1 MSSKDD
7 SPASLERR
15 DSAILDVLME
25 TLPDLIYFK
34 DLEGRYIRISRS
46 HARILGLDDPAEA
59 VGRTVAEFVSPE
71 HARES
76 MHEEH
81 EVIRSGAPIEGKE
94 EKVTMRDG
102 RELWLS
108 TTKRAWRDS
117 AGNIVGTV
125 GVIRNIDAEKRAQE
139 RLAAEQT
146 LLRTIIDHL
155 PSRVFVKDADARFIV
170 NNRVHLKSLGV
181 ERPEDAIGK
190 RTVDFFPS
198 DRGQQALRDDW
209 QVLGG
214 GAPIFDQEKSDFGEE
229 GRARWSLTTKVPL
242 KNKGG
247 EIIGLVGIS
256 HDITQRR
263 RYEQELRRRNLE
275 METDLRMACQLQHA
289 FMPQNYPAFPPGVP
303 PEQSTLKFA
312 HRYLPSETLGGDF
325 FDVTRVSDH
334 EVGVLICDVMGH
346 GVRAGLITAL
356 IRGLVVELEAVA
368 GDPPRMLGE
377 ISNDLVPFLSQ
388 TGLPVFASVF
398 YAVIDARAGT
408 IRYTNAG
415 HPSPYVLR
423 RASGTVG
430 PLHSSDPEP
439 AAGLEAEFAYTEK
452 QVPFGPGDGLFMF
465 SDGLFEAANPAGEQF
480 GEPALMETVQQ
491 NIALRDGGLI
501 DAVLKR
507 VTDHAGE
514 AKLEDD
520 ICVLFVERSG

>member
-1 MSSKDD
+1 MSIEDD
-7 SPASLERR
+7 NSASLERR

-46 HARILGLDDPAEA
+46 HARILGLDDPADA
-59 VGRTVAEFVSPE
+59 IGRTVAEFVSPE

-76 MHEEH
+76 MHEEQ
-81 EVIRSGAPIEGKE
+81 EVIRTGLPIEGKE
-94 EKVTMRDG
+94 EKVTMKDG
-102 RELWLS
+102 RELWFS
-108 TTKRAWRDS
+108 TTKRPWCDA
-117 AGNIVGTV
+117 AGGIIGTV

-155 PSRVFVKDADARFIV
+155 PSRIFVKDADARFIV

-229 GRARWSLTTKVPL
+229 GSARWSLTTKVPL
-242 KNKGG
+242 KDKDGG
-247 EIIGLVGIS
+247 IIGLVGIS

-263 RYEQELRRRNLE
+263 RYEQELRKRNLE
-275 METDLRMACQLQHA
+275 METDLRMACQLQQA
-289 FMPQNYPAFPPGVP
+289 FMPQSYPVVPPNVP
-303 PEQSTLKFA
+303 PEQSRLKFE
-312 HRYLPSETLGGDF
+312 HLYLPSATLGGDF

-346 GVRAGLITAL
+346 GVRSGLITAL
-356 IRGLVVELEAVA
+356 IRGLVVELSAVA
-368 GDPPRMLGE
+368 GDPAQMLRE
-377 ISNDLVPFLSQ
+377 INDDIVPVLSQ
-388 TGLPVFASVF
+388 TGLPVFASLF
-398 YAVIDARAGT
+398 YAVIDANAGT

-423 RASGTVG
+423 RANGTVE
-430 PLHSSDPEP
+430 PLRSSDPEP
-439 AAGLEAEFAYTEK
+439 AAGLEAGFAYTENR
-452 QVPFGPGDGLFMF
+452 VAFGPGDGLFMC
-465 SDGLFEAANPAGEQF
+465 SDGLFEAANPAGEQL
-480 GEPALMETVQQ
+480 GEPALQAVVQA
-491 NIALRDGGLI
+491 NIALRGGALI
-501 DAVLKR
+501 DTVFAR
-507 VTDHAGE
+507 VTGHAGG
-514 AKLEDD
+514 AKFDDD
-520 ICVLFVERSG
+520 ICVLIVERSG